1 MTLEELIELAKEVE
15 SEDPIDFGT
24 LNISEDDVYNLV
36 GSSVLE
42 QYQNWKSQDAN
53 SVEVI
58 MLSTILKLV
67 VENFV
72 LNLKLHQGNS
82 NGSKIL

>member
-1 MTLEELIELAKEVE
+1 MNLEELIELAKEVE
-15 SEDPIDFGT
+15 SEDPIDFGL